1 MKKLFLSLVL
11 SAGLVAGITSC
22 QPSED
27 AIAPEVA
34 GVDLIE
40 YYSQVALAN
49 YEEIKDR
56 QSTFLVSGPTATGT
70 DTWTAGN
77 TYVMSGP
84 IVVRDGDTL
93 VIEEGALVKAFPG
106 QGIAVSYLLVERGGT
121 IIANGSAASP
131 IIFTSLADRIE
142 PGQVIIPEEFASLR
156 LPVAARG
163 LWGGVLILGEA
174 FNCVDPVIPSQ
185 GEIAGVP
192 EFATSV
198 GINGNHTIDRTFGPR
213 TGEGTDGAFGGS
225 SGSMR
230 YCSIRHG
237 GTRLNLLDPVSD
249 INGLSLASVGNG
261 TTIDFVEVI
270 ANRNDGFKFIGGTV
284 NTKHLVA
291 SFCGDDHFDTDI
303 CFQGSGQ
310 YWFSW
315 QDNVTGDNGAEQDG
329 AIGAV
334 EAAGAFFASP
344 VVANATY
351 LGYITGTGGSRPYR
365 FRDNSGGLYGH
376 SIFANHG
383 RQADV
388 EAVGAVGVIGS
399 SRPSSDERLAAGD
412 LGLTCVIFDEIFGV
426 APGTLP
432 IRVGG
437 APIVPANFPSSVVNT
452 SSAAV
457 TFAGDFITPTSANA
471 TTAPVDARAAIAAFF
486 ADANNAIST
495 TRNNPIDLTFFDQVT
510 YKGAFDPAATPW
522 VFGWT
527 AWEEYYLENNLP
539 GGPL

>member
-1 MKKLFLSLVL
+1 MKKLFLSLLV

-22 QPSED
+22 QQSED
-27 AIAPEVA
+27 AITPDVA

-56 QSTFLVSGPTATGT
+56 QSIITVQGPTATGT

-77 TYVMSGP
+77 TYVLNGP
-84 IVVRDGDTL
+84 ILVRDGDTL

-106 QGIAVSYLLVERGGT
+106 QADASSYLIIERGGT
-121 IIANGSAASP
+121 IIANGSATTP
-131 IIFTSLADRIE
+131 IVFTSLADRIE
-142 PGQVIIPEEFASLR
+142 PGQVIIPDANASFR

-163 LWGGVLILGEA
+163 LWGGVIMLGEA
-174 FNCVDPVIPSQ
+174 FNCVDPGDPSQ
-185 GEIAGVP
+185 GEIEGIPVGAV
-192 EFATSV
+192 SV
-198 GINGNHTIDRTFGPR
+198 GINGSQAIDRTFGPR
-213 TGEGTDGAFGGS
+213 TGNGTDGAFGGS
-225 SGSMR
+225 SGSMV

-237 GTRLNLLDPVSD
+237 GTTIGNINAGNE
-249 INGLSLASVGNG
+249 INGLTMGSVGNE
-261 TTIDFVEVI
+261 TTIDFVEVF
-270 ANRNDGFKFIGGTV
+270 ANRDDGFEFFGGTV
-284 NTKHLVA
+284 DTKHLVA

-388 EAVGAVGVIGS
+388 EAVG

-412 LGLTCVIFDEIFGV
+412 LGLTCVIFDEFFGV

-432 IRVGG
+432 IQVGG
-437 APIVPANFPSSVVNT
+437 SAIVPANFASSVVNT
-452 SSAAV
+452 SSSAV

-486 ADANNAIST
+486 ADGNNAIST
-495 TRNNPIDLTFFDQVT
+495 NRNNPIDLTFFDQVS

-522 VFGWT
+522 VLGWT
-527 AWEEYYLENNLP
+527 AWEIYYLENNLP
-539 GGPL
+539 GGPTTGTD